1 MKKLV
6 FLTITIALM
15 MLMSSVAFG
24 QAGNTSAGTLT
35 VTATVNSS
43 INLVFQKDAAGAAI
57 GGAGTNAAT
66 LAFGPVSAFG
76 GVVPAGVTKTVAAAS
91 FTLST
96 PVDVVVSKANS
107 ASANFRLTAQ
117 LTAAPA
123 SGETFTV
130 NAVGVTN
137 AAAATIN
144 ATAAYGTTVATV
156 ALTVPFAVP
165 NATVLTDVINFTAT
179 SN

>member
-1 MKKLV
+1 MKKLTL
-6 FLTITIALM
+6 LTIAAAMM
-15 MLMSSVAFG
+15 MLMSSVALA
-24 QAGNTSAGTLT
+24 QAGDTATGTLT
-35 VTATVNSS
+35 VTATVHSS

-66 LAFGPVSAFG
+66 LAFGTVQAFG
-76 GVVPAGVTKTVAAAS
+76 GAVPAGVTETTAAAS

-96 PVDVVVSKANS
+96 PVDVVVTKANS
-107 ASANFRLTAQ
+107 TSANFKLTAQ

-123 SGETFTV
+123 SGETFTL

-137 AAAATIN
+137 ASPATIS
-144 ATAAYGTTVATV
+144 ATAAYGSTAVTVAE
-156 ALTVPFAVP
+156 TVPF
-165 NATVLTDVINFTAT
+165 TVNSGTTLTDVINFTAT